1 MGKYLSAQLCARLF
15 TGFTLVISAL
25 TTIGLYDGALA
36 HTWLNF
42 DYVSEFTFMRIP
54 LVVLIGIFAIWLM
67 LGIRTRIIAFASLIL
82 VTVLIL
88 FDVTAPVHVSGLTAI
103 WEFGHATAFL
113 FSLLVLT
120 LQGGGETAL
129 VRGGWEGLL

>member
-25 TTIGLYDGALA
+25 TTIGLYNGGLA

-42 DYVSEFTFMRIP
+42 DYVSQFTFVRIP
-54 LVVLIGIFAIWLM
+54 LALLIGIFAIWLM

-82 VTVLIL
+82 VTTLIF
-88 FDVTAPVHVSGLTAI
+88 FDVAAPVHVSGPTAI

>member
-1 MGKYLSAQLCARLF
+1 MSRYLSAQFCARLF

-25 TTIGLYDGALA
+25 TTIGLYNGALA

-42 DYVSEFTFMRIP
+42 DYVSQFAFMRIP
-54 LVVLIGIFAIWLM
+54 LVVLIGIFALWLM
-67 LGIRTRIIAFASLIL
+67 LGIRTRIIAFASLVL
-82 VTVLIL
+82 VTILIL
-88 FDVTAPVHVSGLTAI
+88 FDVTAPVQVSGLTAI

-113 FSLLVLT
+113 FSLLLLT